1 MFYVEGVIIVMQKSD
16 FREKQKRKLDAVL
29 KEIIGL
35 TYQKSRAMEKYDALI
50 ADACGRKER
59 LLKIEYI
66 NKKDSF
72 SAISYLVS
80 KMEGIDCSVL
90 EIPIMLYEQ
99 NIIDGKG
106 SFQEYVLACLV
117 FDNNKELAID
127 EIKKRFSCEFIN
139 NSSLVY
145 GNMVNSFLSVPSDN
159 YIQLA
164 YYKKD
169 EESKDIRYS
178 YDKDFS
184 VINLKGK
191 FIASKICDERYFY
204 IIDYINNVIG
214 YRLDKYDDI
223 NFFEM
228 RLLADVYVKNHKKN
242 NGSVKVLVN

>member
-1 MFYVEGVIIVMQKSD
+1 MVKGAFKSM
-16 FREKQKRKLDAVL
+16 
-29 KEIIGL
+29 
-35 TYQKSRAMEKYDALI
+35 YW
-50 ADACGRKER
+50 
-59 LLKIEYI
+59 
-66 NKKDSF
+66 
-72 SAISYLVS
+72 LVW
-80 KMEGIDCSVL
+80 
-90 EIPIMLYEQ
+90 
-99 NIIDGKG
+99 
-106 SFQEYVLACLV
+106 F

-169 EESKDIRYS
+169 EDSKDIRYS

-242 NGSVKVLVN
+242 NGSVKVLAN

>member
-1 MFYVEGVIIVMQKSD
+1 MIQKSD

-50 ADACGRKER
+50 ADACGRKEK

-99 NIIDGKG
+99 NIVDGKG

-117 FDNNKELAID
+117 FDDNKELALD
-127 EIKKRFSCEFIN
+127 EIKKRFSCEFIS

-178 YDKDFS
+178 YDDKDFS
-184 VINLKGK
+184 VTDSKEK
-191 FIASKICDERYFY
+191 FISSKICDERYFY

-242 NGSVKVLVN
+242 NGSIKCLVNHNN

>member
-1 MFYVEGVIIVMQKSD
+1 MQKSD

-50 ADACGRKER
+50 ADACGRKEK

-99 NIIDGKG
+99 NIVDGKG
-106 SFQEYVLACLV
+106 SFQEYVLVCLV
-117 FDNNKELAID
+117 FDDNKELALD
-127 EIKKRFSCEFIN
+127 EIKKRFSCEFIS

-178 YDKDFS
+178 YDDKDFS
-184 VINLKGK
+184 VTDSKEK
-191 FIASKICDERYFY
+191 FISSKICDERYFY

-242 NGSVKVLVN
+242 NGSIKCLVNHNN